1 VDFSLKKTGFRQA
14 VFLLLVLFA
23 HTGTAQQDAN
33 PQDLKRLESAIEDLQ
48 RELGRHRGK
57 YGALEA
63 QLRKNEVAIG
73 NLSTLIRA
81 NRKKQAALEQEL
93 TSLRSRRRQ
102 LEQDRNKQQVLIAA
116 QLRSAY
122 QLGQEK
128 TLKVLLNQEDPALI
142 SRALTYVDYFNKAR
156 MREIDQFNNTL
167 TELRALEPAIV
178 EKSATLKQTGQQLAT
193 EKSTLGHQQ
202 KARQQTLASLS
213 QTIKT
218 KDAQL
223 QQHEK
228 DQARLEALL
237 NTVEDVAAS
246 FASMEDARPF
256 GSLKGKMKWPAR
268 GKIVNRF
275 SRRRQH
281 GGLKWQ
287 GVEIRGKEGNKI
299 TAIHHGR
306 VVFAD
311 WLGGQGLL
319 IVIDHGDGYMSLYGH
334 NQSLLHETGDWI
346 RTGEIIATMG
356 NSGGRSQTGLY
367 FEIRHKG
374 KARNPAGWCRS

>member
-1 VDFSLKKTGFRQA
+1 M
-14 VFLLLVLFA
+14 FA
-23 HTGTAQQDAN
+23 HIVTAQQDAS
-33 PQDLKRLESAIEDLQ
+33 PQDLKRLESAIDALQ

-57 YGALEA
+57 YSTLEA
-63 QLRKNEVAIG
+63 QLKKNEVAIG
-73 NLSTLIRA
+73 ELSALIRA
-81 NRKKQAALEQEL
+81 NRKKQGALEQEL
-93 TSLRSRRRQ
+93 TKLRSRRRQ
-102 LEQDRNKQQVLIAA
+102 LEQDRDKQQALIAA
-116 QLRSAY
+116 QLRTAY
-122 QLGQEK
+122 QLGHEK

-142 SRALTYVDYFNKAR
+142 SRAMTYVDYFNKAR
-156 MREIDQFNNTL
+156 LHEIEQFNNTI
-167 TELRALEPAIV
+167 TELRALEPNIA

-193 EKSTLGHQQ
+193 EKNKLGQQ
-202 KARQQTLASLS
+202 QQARQQTLASLS
-213 QTIKT
+213 QTIKS

-237 NTVEDVAAS
+237 NTVEDVATS
-246 FASMEDARPF
+246 FASMEDAQPF
-256 GSLKGKMKWPAR
+256 GSRKGKMKWPAR
-268 GKIVNRF
+268 GKIDNRF
-275 SRRRQH
+275 GRRRQH

-287 GVEIRGKEGNKI
+287 GVEIRGKEGNNI

-346 RTGEIIATMG
+346 HTGEAIATMG
-356 NSGGRSQTGLY
+356 NSGGRNQTGLY
-367 FEIRHKG
+367 FEIRHRG
-374 KARNPAGWCRS
+374 KASNPAGWCRS